1 MRYRNNLGSEYSP
14 LYFLASLGNG
24 GLAITFFM
32 YLMFMIPHP
41 GHPIPTF
48 EDLAKA
54 WGRGS
59 MLTMALMLVAVGG
72 ILVFAGQHYR
82 LLWWNIREYVR
93 FKGTPQFT
101 ELKQS
106 NAEVQ
111 LMAIPLTYA
120 MAVNVLLILGALFV
134 PSLWTVVEYLFPV
147 ALTAF
152 ALIGVYAIVILL
164 DFFGRILAFGQFDC
178 EKNNSLSQML
188 SIFAISMVAVGLAAP
203 AAMSHNHLTSGFA
216 IILSV
221 GFISIA
227 LVLSVVKI
235 VLGFRAMFEHGI
247 SKESAISLWIIIPIL
262 TVLGIA
268 IFRISMGLHH
278 NFDQH
283 VSSWQHVIL
292 FTVIIVLQLFFG
304 LLGHRVMG
312 LINYFGEFISGASTS
327 VMAYAAIC
335 PGVAL
340 VVMGNFFINKGIVA
354 AGLLPKFSI
363 GYVLL
368 YLPLIF
374 LQFKTIQVLGR
385 LNRGLLKRPSKRS
398 CEPAQ
403 VSLAT
408 NGGRKDCQ

>member
-1 MRYRNNLGSEYSP
+1 MRYRNDLGSKYSP

-32 YLMFMIPHP
+32 YLMFMIPHK

-48 EDLAKA
+48 EDLARA
-54 WGRGS
+54 WGSGS
-59 MLTMALMLVAVGG
+59 ILTMAIMLVGVGG
-72 ILVFAGQHYR
+72 ILVFAVQHYR
-82 LLWWNIREYVR
+82 LLWWNVREYDR
-93 FKGTPQFT
+93 FKQTPRFT

-120 MAVNVLLILGALFV
+120 MGVNVLFILGALFV
-134 PSLWTVVEYLFPV
+134 PSLWTIVEYLFPV
-147 ALTAF
+147 ALAAF
-152 ALIGVYAIVILL
+152 AMIGGYAVAILL
-164 DFFGRILAFGQFDC
+164 DFFGRILAFGHFDC
-178 EKNNSLSQML
+178 EQNNSLSQML
-188 SIFAISMVAVGLAAP
+188 SIFAFSMVAVGLAAP
-203 AAMSHNHLTSGFA
+203 GAMSHNNLISGLA

-227 LVLSVVKI
+227 LVLAMVKI

-247 SKESAISLWIIIPIL
+247 NKESAISLWILIPIL

-278 NFDQH
+278 NFGLH
-283 VSSWQHVIL
+283 VSPWLHVIL

-304 LLGHRVMG
+304 LLGHRVMT
-312 LINYFGEFISGASTS
+312 LIGYFREFISGASTS

-335 PGVAL
+335 PGVAF
-340 VVMGNFFINKGIVA
+340 VVMGNFFINKGLVTTE
-354 AGLLPKFSI
+354 LLPKFSI
-363 GYVLL
+363 GYALL

-374 LQFKTIQVLGR
+374 VQFKTIQVVGQ
-385 LNRGLLKRPSKRS
+385 LNRGLLKVADDGTGAETSMTRHN
-398 CEPAQ
+398 
-403 VSLAT
+403 V
-408 NGGRKDCQ
+408 